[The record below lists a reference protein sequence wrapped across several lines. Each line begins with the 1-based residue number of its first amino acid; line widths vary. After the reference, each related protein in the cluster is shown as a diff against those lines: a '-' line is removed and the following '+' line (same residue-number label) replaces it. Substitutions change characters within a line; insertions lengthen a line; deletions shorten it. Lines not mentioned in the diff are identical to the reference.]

1 MKKIMA
7 LFAASMII
15 TLTASAQELFDF
27 GNPSIP
33 EVADAMCD
41 HPTSG
46 HSISASIIGLEYSYE
61 CPVGGYWTVI
71 FSGGL
76 PYCMSGYER
85 QTNNT
90 TINDGSTTISQ
101 YNYSVQYNFNPR
113 PGITVEPRLYTNM
126 ERRSLRGRN
135 VRNNSSDFISVKTRI
150 YTLDFDNVYCSV
162 IPAYGIRRGGEHWFR
177 EYTFGLGWHS
187 MGGMLPHLN
196 FRLGYTF

>member
-71 FSGGL
+71 FSG
-76 PYCMSGYER
+76 
-85 QTNNT
+85 
-90 TINDGSTTISQ
+90 
-101 YNYSVQYNFNPR
+101 
-113 PGITVEPRLYTNM
+113 
-126 ERRSLRGRN
+126 
-135 VRNNSSDFISVKTRI
+135 
-150 YTLDFDNVYCSV
+150 
-162 IPAYGIRRGGEHWFR
+162 
-177 EYTFGLGWHS
+177 
-187 MGGMLPHLN
+187 
-196 FRLGYTF
+196 

>member
-1 MKKIMA
+1 MIMA
-7 LFAASMII
+7 LFAASMIF

-46 HSISASIIGLEYSYE
+46 HGISASIIGLEYSYE

-76 PYCMSGYER
+76 PSCISGYER
-85 QTNNT
+85 QTNT
-90 TINDGSTTISQ
+90 TTTNDGSTTITQ
-101 YNYSVQYNFNPR
+101 YNYSAQYYFNPR
-113 PGITVEPRLYTNM
+113 PGITLYTSM

>member
-1 MKKIMA
+1 MIMA
-7 LFAASMII
+7 LFAASMIF

-61 CPVGGYWTVI
+61 CPVGGY
-71 FSGGL
+71 SGGL
-76 PYCMSGYER
+76 PSCISGYER
-85 QTNNT
+85 QTNT
-90 TINDGSTTISQ
+90 TTTNDGSTTITQ
-101 YNYSVQYNFNPR
+101 YNYSAQYYFNPR
-113 PGITVEPRLYTNM
+113 PGITVEPRLYTSM